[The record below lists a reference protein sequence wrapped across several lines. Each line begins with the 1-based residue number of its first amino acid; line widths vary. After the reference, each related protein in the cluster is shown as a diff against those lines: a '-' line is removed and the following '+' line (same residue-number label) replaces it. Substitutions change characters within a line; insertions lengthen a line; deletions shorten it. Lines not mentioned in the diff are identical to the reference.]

1 MASKRRLHLK
11 MAQVLQRCKADNVFS
26 PYPIH
31 SVPNK
36 RTQAAMDSG
45 NHRTY
50 ITPAFLSRAPK
61 KVSDLVNAYT
71 DYTEK

>member
-1 MASKRRLHLK
+1 MASKRGLHLK

-31 SVPNK
+31 SVPSK
-36 RTQAAMDSG
+36 RTQAPMDPG
-45 NHRTY
+45 NHRIC
-50 ITPAFLSRAPK
+50 ITPAYLSRAPK
-61 KVSDLVNAYT
+61 KVRDLVNAYT